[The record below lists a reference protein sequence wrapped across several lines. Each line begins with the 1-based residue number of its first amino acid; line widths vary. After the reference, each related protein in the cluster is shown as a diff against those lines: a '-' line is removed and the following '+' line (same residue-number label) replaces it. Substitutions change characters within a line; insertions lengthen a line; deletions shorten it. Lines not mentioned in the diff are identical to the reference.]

1 MVAIHIPTGPDQQR
15 MTEFGTATPLVTG
28 AAAQEASIS
37 TATSRTQQ
45 TGASPH
51 SAYAVDVLRLV
62 LPPMSNN
69 CYLLCC
75 GGHAIVVD
83 APSNPALI
91 EDVLRALG
99 LTVDALV
106 TTHSHHDHV
115 GGLLAFLKQH
125 PGLAHIAAAGDAPDL
140 PGAVTA
146 TAHHGDELVW
156 HVPAGTV
163 VKDTR
168 DARDARDA
176 GDTGDTAA
184 RGDAREGMT
193 VRLPLITLRG
203 HTVEGLCVL
212 LPAGVTAWWCE
223 APLLVVPNEQGGL
236 GVNSQVSSENLHIN
250 PAELQAAAATGLPVA
265 GPVLITGASLFPGGV
280 GKTHSPAAFTQL
292 LGDVTD
298 RVFDVLPDCTVVL
311 PGHGDATTLGAERPA
326 LPEWRARGW

>member
-1 MVAIHIPTGPDQQR
+1 MVAIHIPTGPDQER
-15 MTEFGTATPLVTG
+15 TTELDAATPLVTG
-28 AAAQEASIS
+28 AAVQEASIS
-37 TATSRTQQ
+37 KGTSRTQQ

-106 TTHSHHDHV
+106 TTHSHLDHV
-115 GGLLAFLKQH
+115 GGLVAFLKQH
-125 PGLAHIAAAGDAPDL
+125 PGLPHIAAAGDAPDL

-156 HVPAGTV
+156 HVPAGTDA
-163 VKDTR
+163 KDTR
-168 DARDARDA
+168 DAWDA

-184 RGDAREGMT
+184 SGDAREGMT

-212 LPAGVTAWWCE
+212 LPAGVTARWCE

-250 PAELQAAAATGLPVA
+250 PAELQAAAAAGMPAA
-265 GPVLITGASLFPGGV
+265 GPVLITGDSLFPGGV

-292 LGDVTD
+292 LGDVTA